1 MAAYDY
7 GSYLPPELE
16 LQKQQLNRQ
25 QEMAK
30 ALLAQGQQM
39 SQGPAGQMVS
49 GQYVANSPLQMLQ
62 GPVNQLVGAWLGSKG
77 DESSTKLVKA
87 LRDREMAD
95 IEQYT
100 DLFKGREATPE
111 MRTELA
117 GPYGAN
123 MGEGMNVPR
132 PEAVVPARA
141 AITANPEQA
150 NMFAASS
157 YSPILRQMGLKKLT
171 EGPKWEKA
179 EMPQPDGSVRT
190 GWINTISPNPKD
202 TFVEGGVKPAYTA
215 MEAAKF
221 TYDTGM
227 APPSGAPRSYV
238 ANPPV
243 VGAPAVGGAPV
254 GNAPMANIPMVSTP
268 TVGGMRPS
276 GMSPSAANAASKE
289 IFVDKAKRQAEY
301 AEQAPAAIEAMKQ
314 TIFNVNNLI
323 GDAKVVKNEKTG
335 KEEIVYGKIA
345 PHEGFKSA
353 VGAPTFSSGFGV
365 AGYLPA
371 TDTTNF
377 KERLEQI
384 KGETFLQAFNTLK
397 GAGQITEQ
405 EGTKATAALNRM
417 SKSLSEVEFV
427 KAARE
432 FEENIQKGME
442 LSRKRAGMPSGNT
455 GSWRVK

>member
-1 MAAYDY
+1 MAAIDY
-7 GSYLPPELE
+7 GTYLPPELE

-49 GQYVANSPLQMLQ
+49 GQYVANSPWAMLQ
-62 GPVNQLVGAWLGSKG
+62 GPVAQLVGAYMGTKG
-77 DESSTKLVKA
+77 DEKSAKLATA
-87 LRDREMAD
+87 LREREMAD
-95 IEQYT
+95 IEKYT
-100 DLFKGREATPE
+100 DMFKGREATPE
-111 MRTELA
+111 VRTELA
-117 GPYGAN
+117 GPYTADFAK
-123 MGEGMNVPR
+123 
-132 PEAVVPARA
+132 PEAVVPAKA
-141 AITANPEQA
+141 AIAANPEQA
-150 NMFAASS
+150 NIFAASS

-179 EMPQPDGSVRT
+179 EMPNPDGSVRT
-190 GWINTISPNPKD
+190 GWVNYNSPDPRS
-202 TFVEGGVKPAYTA
+202 TFVEGGTKPAYTA
-215 MEAAKF
+215 LEAARF

-243 VGAPAVGGAPV
+243 VGGNAPAVAGAPYVGGVTPTGGAPV
-254 GNAPMANIPMVSTP
+254 MPA
-268 TVGGMRPS
+268 VGGMRPS
-276 GMSPSAANAASKE
+276 GMSPAAANAASKE

-301 AEQAPAAIEAMKQ
+301 AEQAPAAIEAMNQ
-314 TIFNVNNLI
+314 TVKNINGLI
-323 GDAKVVKNEKTG
+323 GDAQVIKNPKTG
-335 KEEIVYGKIA
+335 KEEVKYGQIE
-345 PHEGFKSA
+345 PHAGFKSA
-353 VGAPTFSSGFGV
+353 VGAPTLSSGFGI

-397 GAGQITEQ
+397 GGGQITEA
-405 EGTKATAALNRM
+405 EGAKATAALNRM

-442 LSRKRAGMPSGNT
+442 MARKRAGMPSGNT
-455 GSWRVK
+455 GSWRVKQ

>member
-1 MAAYDY
+1 MAAINY

-49 GQYVANSPLQMLQ
+49 GQYVANSPLAMLQ
-62 GPVNQLVGAWLGSKG
+62 GPVAQLVGAYLGTKG
-77 DESSTKLVKA
+77 DEKSAKLATA

-95 IEQYT
+95 IQQYT

-111 MRTELA
+111 VRTEMA

-123 MGEGMNVPR
+123 MGDGMNVPM

-141 AITANPEQA
+141 AITANPDQA

-157 YSPILRQMGLKKLT
+157 YSPILRQMGLKRMT

-179 EMPQPDGSVRT
+179 EMPQPDGSIRT
-190 GWINTISPNPKD
+190 GWINANSPDVKSS
-202 TFVEGGVKPAYTA
+202 FVEGGTKPAYTPL
-215 MEAAKF
+215 EAAKF
-221 TYDTGM
+221 TYETGM

-238 ANPPV
+238 SNPQA
-243 VGAPAVGGAPV
+243 VGAPAVGGVPV

-276 GMSPSAANAASKE
+276 GMSPAAANAASKE

-335 KEEIVYGKIA
+335 KEEIQYGKIK
-345 PHEGFKSA
+345 PHAGFENA
-353 VGAPTFSSGFGV
+353 VGMPSYLGAQSLAGF
-365 AGYLPA
+365 LPA

-397 GAGQITEQ
+397 GAGQITEV

-442 LSRKRAGMPSGNT
+442 MARKRAGMPSENT
-455 GSWRVK
+455 GWRVK

>member
-1 MAAYDY
+1 
-7 GSYLPPELE
+7 
-16 LQKQQLNRQ
+16 
-25 QEMAK
+25 
-30 ALLAQGQQM
+30 
-39 SQGPAGQMVS
+39 
-49 GQYVANSPLQMLQ
+49 
-62 GPVNQLVGAWLGSKG
+62 
-77 DESSTKLVKA
+77 
-87 LRDREMAD
+87 MAD
-95 IEQYT
+95 IQQYT

-111 MRTELA
+111 VRTEMA

-123 MGEGMNVPR
+123 MGDGMNVPM

-141 AITANPEQA
+141 AITANPDQA

-157 YSPILRQMGLKKLT
+157 YSPILRQMGLKRMT

-179 EMPQPDGSVRT
+179 EMPQPDGSTKT
-190 GWINTISPNPKD
+190 GWINANSPD
-202 TFVEGGVKPAYTA
+202 VRSSFVEGGVKPAYTP
-215 MEAAKF
+215 MEAARF

-243 VGAPAVGGAPV
+243 VGASAVGGAPV

-301 AEQAPAAIEAMKQ
+301 AEQAPAAIQSMNETVKN
-314 TIFNVNNLI
+314 INELI
-323 GDAKVVKNEKTG
+323 GDAQVVKNPKTG
-335 KEEIVYGKIA
+335 KNEIKYGEVQ
-345 PHEGFKSA
+345 PHAGFKSA

-365 AGYLPA
+365 AGMLPA
-371 TDTTNF
+371 TDTTAF

-384 KGETFLQAFNTLK
+384 KGQTFLQAFNTLK

-405 EGTKATAALNRM
+405 EGAKATAALNRM

-427 KAARE
+427 QAARE
-432 FEENIQKGME
+432 FEDNIQKGME
-442 LSRKRAGMPSGNT
+442 MARKRAGMPAEPKAGT
-455 GSWRVK
+455 WRVK

>member
-1 MAAYDY
+1 MAAIDY
-7 GSYLPPELE
+7 GTYLPPELE

-49 GQYVANSPLQMLQ
+49 GQYVANSPWAMLQ
-62 GPVNQLVGAWLGSKG
+62 GPVAQLVGAYMGTKG
-77 DESSTKLVKA
+77 DEKSAKLATA
-87 LRDREMAD
+87 LREREMAD
-95 IEQYT
+95 NEKYT
-100 DLFKGREATPE
+100 DMFKGREATPE
-111 MRTELA
+111 IRTELA
-117 GPYGAN
+117 GPYTADFAK
-123 MGEGMNVPR
+123 
-132 PEAVVPARA
+132 PEAVVPAKA
-141 AITANPEQA
+141 AVAANPEQA
-150 NMFAASS
+150 NIFAASS

-179 EMPQPDGSVRT
+179 EMPNPDGSVRT
-190 GWINTISPNPKD
+190 GWVNYNSADPRT
-202 TFVEGGVKPAYTA
+202 TFVEGGTKPAYNA
-215 MEAAKF
+215 LEAARF
-221 TYDTGM
+221 TYETGM
-227 APPSGAPRSYV
+227 APPSNAPRSYV
-238 ANPPV
+238 NNPPV
-243 VGAPAVGGAPV
+243 VGGSAPQNYVGGNQPAMGGNVPAVS
-254 GNAPMANIPMVSTP
+254 MP
-268 TVGGMRPS
+268 TVGGLTPS
-276 GMSPSAANAASKE
+276 GMSGSARNAASKE

-301 AEQAPAAIEAMKQ
+301 AEQAPAAIEAMNQ
-314 TIFNVNNLI
+314 TVKNINGLI
-323 GDAKVVKNEKTG
+323 GDAQVVKNSKTG
-335 KEEIVYGKIA
+335 KEEIKYGEVQ
-345 PHEGFKSA
+345 PHAGFKSA

-397 GAGQITEQ
+397 GGGQITET
-405 EGTKATAALNRM
+405 EGAKATAALNRM

-442 LSRKRAGMPSGNT
+442 MARKRAGMPSQPAAGT
-455 GSWRVK
+455 WRVK